1 MTTMPITGCD
11 KESSTPIRD
20 KISQIENTIGRI
32 EEKIGI
38 IKPSEIDK
46 PVGTVIDS
54 METRLDKISAKLIDM
69 EKALS
74 RI

>member
-1 MTTMPITGCD
+1 MAITACD

-38 IKPSEIDK
+38 IKPCDVDK
-46 PVGTVIDS
+46 PTGTVIDS
-54 METRLDKISAKLIDM
+54 MESRLEKISGKLIDM